1 MVLRAHCQNERIGQS
16 IGNVLLEP
24 EIFFL
29 LIYIYIYTY
38 FIGRSRIQGG
48 EGGGGGGRKYEK
60 RRGKKEG
67 EKSDLAVNIR
77 GAKGAVEGG

>member
-1 MVLRAHCQNERIGQS
+1 MALRAHCQNERIGQS
-16 IGNVLLEP
+16 IGNVPLEP

-29 LIYIYIYTY
+29 LIYIYIHTSLDVRGYRE
-38 FIGRSRIQGG
+38 GR
-48 EGGGGGGRKYEK
+48 GGGGGGRKYEK

>member
-1 MVLRAHCQNERIGQS
+1 MALRAHCQNERIGQS
-16 IGNVLLEP
+16 IGNVPLEP

-38 FIGRSRIQGG
+38 FIGRSRIQEG
-48 EGGGGGGRKYEK
+48 GGGGGGRKYEK
-60 RRGKKEG
+60 HRGKKEG

-77 GAKGAVEGG
+77 GAKGAVKGG

>member
-1 MVLRAHCQNERIGQS
+1 MALRAHCQNERIGQS
-16 IGNVLLEP
+16 IGNVPLEP

-29 LIYIYIYTY
+29 LIYIYIYILHWT
-38 FIGRSRIQGG
+38 FEDTGRG
-48 EGGGGGGRKYEK
+48 GGGGGGRKYEK